1 MLLPPAGTDASA
13 VAGAPVYV
21 RHRPERTLLY
31 QIVEEYLPEFRAH
44 LAQKGVTLPDFVE
57 QEFDAYLACGRLE
70 HGFLRVRCE
79 QCHAEQLVAF
89 SCKKR
94 GFCPSCGARR
104 MAETAALLVDEIL
117 PRQPLRQWVL
127 SVPYPLRFLF
137 ASRPDVMGRVLAI
150 VHRAIATHLIR
161 KAGFTRRSAC
171 TGAVTQVQRFGSAL
185 NLNIHWHM
193 LFLDGVYTECADGS
207 LRFHQVA
214 APTGEELSQ
223 LVHRLAQRIGRH
235 LERQGLLQRDVE
247 NDYLT
252 EDAFESDALTP
263 LHSASITYRIALGPQ
278 QGRKVFTL
286 QTLPACEDDIRST
299 VGREAGFSL
308 HAGVAARAHERDKVE
323 RLCRYVSRPPVAE
336 SRLSLT
342 SNGDIRYRL
351 KTPYRDGTTHVIFQ
365 PLDFLARLAA
375 LVPRPRVNLIRYYGV
390 FAPNSRFRARVT
402 PAGRGKG
409 SAAAGGRL
417 TDAGN
422 ERAEGATP
430 AQRMTWAQ
438 RLRRVFRID
447 VETCPRCGGA
457 MKIIASIEDDEVIEK
472 ILGHV
477 DAQVQQPK
485 AATLPPSRAPPQLEI
500 DDDWL

>member
-44 LAQKGVTLPDFVE
+44 LVQKGIELPEFVE

-70 HGFLRVRCE
+70 HGFLRVRCD

-104 MAETAALLVDEIL
+104 MAETAALLVDQIL
-117 PRQPLRQWVL
+117 PEQPLRQWVL

-150 VHRAIATHLIR
+150 VHRAIATHLNR
-161 KAGFTRRSAC
+161 KAGFTHKTAR

-185 NLNIHWHM
+185 NLNIHLHM
-193 LFLDGVYTECADGS
+193 LFLDGAYTERADGS
-207 LRFHQVA
+207 LRFHRVA
-214 APTGEELSQ
+214 APTGEELSR
-223 LVHRLAQRIGRH
+223 LVHRLARRIGRH

-252 EDAFESDALTP
+252 EDAFEADALTP
-263 LHSASITYRIALGPQ
+263 LQSASITYRIALGPQ
-278 QGRKVFTL
+278 QGRKVYTL
-286 QTLPACEDDIRST
+286 QTLPACEDDLPGT
-299 VGREAGFSL
+299 VGKEAGFSL

-342 SNGDIRYRL
+342 TNGDIRYRL

-365 PLDFLARLAA
+365 PLDFTARLAA

-409 SAAAGGRL
+409 STAAGGGV
-417 TDAGN
+417 TDASN
-422 ERAEGATP
+422 ERAEDATP

-457 MKIIASIEDDEVIEK
+457 VKIIA
-472 ILGHV
+472 
-477 DAQVQQPK
+477 
-485 AATLPPSRAPPQLEI
+485 
-500 DDDWL
+500 

>member
-44 LAQKGVTLPDFVE
+44 LAQRGVALPDFVE

-104 MAETAALLVDEIL
+104 MAETAALLVDEIV

-161 KAGFTRRSAC
+161 KAGFTRKAAC

-193 LFLDGVYTECADGS
+193 LFLDGVYTERADGS
-207 LRFHQVA
+207 LRFHRVA

-223 LVHRLAQRIGRH
+223 LVHRLARRIGRH

-252 EDAFESDALTP
+252 EDAFEADALTP

-286 QTLPACEDDIRST
+286 QTLPACEDDLPST
-299 VGREAGFSL
+299 VGKEAGFSL

-390 FAPNSRFRARVT
+390 FAPNSRFRSRVT

-409 SAAAGGRL
+409 SAPEGI
-417 TDAGN
+417 GN
-422 ERAEGATP
+422 EHEDVSTP

-447 VETCPRCGGA
+447 VETCPKCGGTVR
-457 MKIIASIEDDEVIEK
+457 IIACIDEQEVVEK
-472 ILGHV
+472 ILAHIV
-477 DAQVQQPK
+477 AWDLQPD
-485 AATLPPSRAPPQLEI
+485 TTERPPSRAPPQLKI
-500 DDDWL
+500 GDDWL

>member
-1 MLLPPAGTDASA
+1 
-13 VAGAPVYV
+13 
-21 RHRPERTLLY
+21 
-31 QIVEEYLPEFRAH
+31 
-44 LAQKGVTLPDFVE
+44 
-57 QEFDAYLACGRLE
+57 
-70 HGFLRVRCE
+70 
-79 QCHAEQLVAF
+79 
-89 SCKKR
+89 
-94 GFCPSCGARR
+94 
-104 MAETAALLVDEIL
+104 
-117 PRQPLRQWVL
+117 
-127 SVPYPLRFLF
+127 
-137 ASRPDVMGRVLAI
+137 
-150 VHRAIATHLIR
+150 
-161 KAGFTRRSAC
+161 
-171 TGAVTQVQRFGSAL
+171 
-185 NLNIHWHM
+185 M
-193 LFLDGVYTECADGS
+193 LFLDGVYTECANGS
-207 LRFHQVA
+207 LRFHRVA

-223 LVHRLAQRIGRH
+223 LVHCLAQRIARH

-252 EDAFESDALTP
+252 EDAFEADALTP

-278 QGRKVFTL
+278 QGRKVFTAWAAPV
-286 QTLPACEDDIRST
+286 QTLPACDDDLTSP
-299 VGREAGFSL
+299 VGKEAGFSL

-409 SAAAGGRL
+409 SAAAGGAA
-417 TDAGN
+417 TFAANDN
-422 ERAEGATP
+422 SDGATP

-447 VETCPRCGGA
+447 VETCPKCGGA
-457 MKIIASIEDDEVIEK
+457 VKIIASIDDEEVIEK
-472 ILGHV
+472 ILAHV
-477 DAQVQQPK
+477 DAQVLQPE
-485 AATLPPSRAPPQLEI
+485 AAMLPPTRAPPQLEI